1 MIKSMT
7 PAIRQ
12 WRERLLA
19 PLDPTLLQASLV
31 LTLMGLIVLYSASNA
46 DLFKVLGQVRNLAL
60 AFAAMWFM
68 AVTPPHKIQRVVF
81 PVYLVALV
89 ALVGV
94 ALFGEVSHGA
104 RRWLHLGP
112 VRIQPSELMKIALPL
127 ALAGFFEWRGKSLH
141 WIDFFVAALIL
152 LLPVA
157 LVIRQPDL
165 GTALLIASSGFYVL
179 YFAGLSWRLM
189 GGLFLAVLAA
199 LPLMWHF
206 LHDYQKKRIL
216 TLLDPTQDPLGAGYH
231 TLQSMIA
238 LGSGGTLGKGWL
250 QGTQSHLDFL
260 PEHTTDF
267 IFSVFGEEFGLV
279 GEIVFLIAIL
289 VIITRGFVIANEGS
303 TPFARLVAGALS
315 MTLFTYTF
323 VNIGM
328 VSGILPVVGVP
339 LPFLSY
345 GGTSL
350 VTLFTSVGILM
361 SVHHH
366 RKLVKQ

>member
-1 MIKSMT
+1 MLTISQLRARFLK
-7 PAIRQ
+7 
-12 WRERLLA
+12 
-19 PLDPTLLQASLV
+19 PLDPTLFNTSLV
-31 LTLMGLIVLYSASNA
+31 LMALGLIVLYSASGS
-46 DLFKVLGQVRNLAL
+46 DMGKVLSQVRNMGL
-60 AFAAMWFM
+60 AFLAMWLM
-68 AVTPPHKIQRVVF
+68 AITPPHKIERVAF
-81 PVYLVALV
+81 PIYAAALVALV
-89 ALVGV
+89 AV

-112 VRIQPSELMKIALPL
+112 VRLQPSELMKIALPL
-127 ALAGFFEWRGKSLH
+127 ALAGYFEWRGKSLH
-141 WIDFFVAALIL
+141 WTDFLVASL
-152 LLPVA
+152 LLLVPVA
-157 LVIRQPDL
+157 LVAKQPDL

-179 YFAGLSWRLM
+179 YFAGLSWRVM
-189 GGLFLAVLAA
+189 GGLMVAALAA
-199 LPLMWHF
+199 MPLVWHF
-206 LHDYQKKRIL
+206 MHDYQKKRIL

-238 LGSGGTLGKGWL
+238 LGSGGIVGKGWL

-267 IFSVFGEEFGLV
+267 VFAVFGEEFGLV
-279 GEIVFLIAIL
+279 GEIAFLIAMG
-289 VIITRGFVIANEGS
+289 VIIARGFFIATEGS
-303 TPFARLVAGALS
+303 TPFARLVAGSLA

-323 VNIGM
+323 VNMGM

-350 VTLFTSVGILM
+350 VTLFLSIGILM

>member
-1 MIKSMT
+1 MPTIKELRYRFLT
-7 PAIRQ
+7 
-12 WRERLLA
+12 
-19 PLDPTLLQASLV
+19 PLDPTLFNTCLILAAL
-31 LTLMGLIVLYSASNA
+31 GLIVLYSASGS
-46 DLFKVLGQVRNLAL
+46 DLAKVLSQVRNLGL
-60 AFAAMWFM
+60 AFGAMWLM
-68 AVTPPHKIQRVVF
+68 AVTPPDKIERVVF
-81 PVYLVALV
+81 PVYGVALA
-89 ALVGV
+89 ALIAV

-112 VRIQPSELMKIALPL
+112 MRLQPSELMKIALPL
-127 ALAGFFEWRGKSLH
+127 ALAGYFEWRGKSIS
-141 WIDFFVAALIL
+141 WRDFVVASVL
-152 LLPVA
+152 LAVPVG

-179 YFAGLSWRLM
+179 YFAGLSWKIM
-189 GGLFLAVLAA
+189 GGLLVSGIAA
-199 LPLMWHF
+199 MPLVWHM
-206 LHDYQKKRIL
+206 LHDYQRKRIL

-238 LGSGGTLGKGWL
+238 LGSGGLFGKGWL

-267 IFSVFGEEFGLV
+267 VFAVFGEEFGLL
-279 GEIVFLIAIL
+279 GELVFLVAML
-289 VIITRGFVIANEGS
+289 VIITRGFFIANEGS
-303 TPFARLVAGALS
+303 TPFARLVAGSLS

-323 VNIGM
+323 VNMGM

-350 VTLFTSVGILM
+350 VTLFISIGILM

>member
-1 MIKSMT
+1 MPTIKELRHR
-7 PAIRQ
+7 I
-12 WRERLLA
+12 LA
-19 PLDPTLLQASLV
+19 PLDPTLFNSCLILTALGLV
-31 LTLMGLIVLYSASNA
+31 VLYSASGA
-46 DLFKVLGQVRNLAL
+46 DLGKVLSQLRNLVFAY
-60 AFAAMWFM
+60 AAMWIL
-68 AVTPPHKIQRVVF
+68 AATPPHKIERVVF
-81 PVYLVALV
+81 PVYGIALV
-89 ALVGV
+89 ALIAV
-94 ALFGEVSHGA
+94 ALFGETSHGA

-112 VRIQPSELMKIALPL
+112 FRLQPSELMKIALPL
-127 ALAGFFEWRGKSLH
+127 ALAGYFEWRGKTIT
-141 WIDFFVAALIL
+141 WRDFAVASL
-152 LLPVA
+152 LLLIPVA
-157 LVIRQPDL
+157 FVVRQPDL

-179 YFAGLSWRLM
+179 YFAGLSWKVM
-189 GGLFLAVLAA
+189 GGLAVSGIAA
-199 LPLMWHF
+199 LPLVWHF
-206 LHDYQKKRIL
+206 MHDYQKKRIL
-216 TLLDPTQDPLGAGYH
+216 TLIDPSQDPLGAGYH

-238 LGSGGTLGKGWL
+238 LGSGGAFGKGWL

-267 IFSVFGEEFGLV
+267 VFAVFGEEFGLL
-279 GEIVFLIAIL
+279 GEIVFLVAML
-289 VIITRGFVIANEGS
+289 VIITRGFFIANEGS

-323 VNIGM
+323 VNMGM

-350 VTLFTSVGILM
+350 VTLFISIGILM

>member
-1 MIKSMT
+1 MTVITIKELRT
-7 PAIRQ
+7 
-12 WRERLLA
+12 RLLA
-19 PLDPTLLQASLV
+19 PLDPTLFNACLV
-31 LTLMGLIVLYSASNA
+31 LMALGFVVLYSASGS
-46 DLFKVLGQVRNLAL
+46 DMGKVLSQARNLGL
-60 AFAAMWFM
+60 AFMAMWAM
-68 AVTPPHKIQRVVF
+68 AITPPHKIERVVF
-81 PVYLVALV
+81 PVYVVALI

-112 VRIQPSELMKIALPL
+112 MRVQPSELMKIALPL
-127 ALAGFFEWRGKSLH
+127 ALAGYFEWRGKAIS
-141 WIDFFVAALIL
+141 WRDFAAAALL
-152 LLPVA
+152 LLVPVA

-179 YFAGLSWRLM
+179 YFAGLSWKVM
-189 GGLFLAVLAA
+189 GGMFAAGLAA
-199 LPLMWHF
+199 LPLVWHL
-206 LHDYQKKRIL
+206 LHDYQKNRIL

-238 LGSGGTLGKGWL
+238 LGSGGLFGRGWL

-267 IFSVFGEEFGLV
+267 VFAVFGEEFGLL
-279 GEIVFLIAIL
+279 GELVFLFAML
-289 VIITRGFVIANEGS
+289 VIITRGLFIANEGS
-303 TPFARLVAGALS
+303 TPFSRLVAGSLS

-323 VNIGM
+323 VNVGM

-350 VTLFTSVGILM
+350 VTLFISIGILM

>member
-1 MIKSMT
+1 MPETTVPTIKEL
-7 PAIRQ
+7 RQ
-12 WRERLLA
+12 RFLA
-19 PLDPTLLQASLV
+19 PLDPTLFNTCLI
-31 LTLMGLIVLYSASNA
+31 LTALGLIVQYSASGS
-46 DLFKVLGQVRNLAL
+46 DLAKVLSQMRNLGF
-60 AFAAMWFM
+60 AFAAMWVM
-68 AVTPPHKIQRVVF
+68 AVTPPYKIERVVF
-81 PVYLVALV
+81 PVYAIALVALV
-89 ALVGV
+89 AV

-112 VRIQPSELMKIALPL
+112 MRLQPSELMKIALPL
-127 ALAGFFEWRGKSLH
+127 ALAGYFEWRGKAIS
-141 WIDFFVAALIL
+141 WRDFVVAAVL
-152 LLPVA
+152 LLIPVA

-179 YFAGLSWRLM
+179 YFAGLSWKVM
-189 GGLFLAVLAA
+189 GGLLTAGLAS
-199 LPLMWHF
+199 LPLVWHL
-206 LHDYQKKRIL
+206 LHDYQRKRIL

-238 LGSGGTLGKGWL
+238 LGSGGLVGKGWL

-267 IFSVFGEEFGLV
+267 VFAVFGEEFGLL
-279 GEIVFLIAIL
+279 GELVFLVAML
-289 VIITRGFVIANEGS
+289 VIITRGFFIANEGS

-323 VNIGM
+323 VNMGM

-350 VTLFTSVGILM
+350 VTLFISIGILM